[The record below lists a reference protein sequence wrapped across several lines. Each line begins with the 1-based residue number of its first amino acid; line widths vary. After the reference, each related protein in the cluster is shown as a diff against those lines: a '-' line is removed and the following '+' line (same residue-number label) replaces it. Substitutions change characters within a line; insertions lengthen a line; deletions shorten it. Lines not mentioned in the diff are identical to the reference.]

1 LLSKMMRKD
10 PAGDYCRDQRTE
22 DRGQKTEDRFLLSGS
37 SKKRE
42 ASSQQQGT
50 GNLNIDYQER
60 LIDDYVE
67 SSTPINTG
75 DL

>member
-1 LLSKMMRKD
+1 
-10 PAGDYCRDQRTE
+10 
-22 DRGQKTEDRFLLSGS
+22 LLSGS

-75 DL
+75 DLLRRQF